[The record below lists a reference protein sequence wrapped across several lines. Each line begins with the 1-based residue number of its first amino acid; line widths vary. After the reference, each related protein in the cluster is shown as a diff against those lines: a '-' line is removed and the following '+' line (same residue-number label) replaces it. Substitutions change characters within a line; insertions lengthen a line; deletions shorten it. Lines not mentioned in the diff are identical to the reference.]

1 MLIME
6 EETAT
11 QSILMD
17 IQASG
22 KKAIVWTV
30 NTETGMNKFLK
41 SWIFAV
47 ITDDVL
53 LAEKVQGELDQRT
66 DFEIMLDL
74 VSVD

>member
-1 MLIME
+1 
-6 EETAT
+6 
-11 QSILMD
+11 
-17 IQASG
+17 
-22 KKAIVWTV
+22 
-30 NTETGMNKFLK
+30 MNKFLK
-41 SWIFAV
+41 SRIFAV